1 VSEAAPVTT
10 THSQPPPTTSQQST
24 LDIDD
29 YFDVVSELDD
39 VAHVWKSLGGALRLR
54 QPDLDRI
61 KVDHQQDSSS
71 CLEKMVTMWLNQSYN
86 TERFGLPSWKMLV
99 EAVAHR
105 NGGNNNALAIHI
117 ATKYNVPAPAQ
128 N

>member
-1 VSEAAPVTT
+1 M
-10 THSQPPPTTSQQST
+10 
-24 LDIDD
+24 
-29 YFDVVSELDD
+29 VSELND
-39 VAHVWKSLGGALRLR
+39 VVHMWKSLGGALRLR

-61 KVDHQQDSSS
+61 QADHQQDSRI
-71 CLEKMVTMWLNQSYN
+71 CLSEMVTEWLNQSYN

-117 ATKYNVPAPAQ
+117 ATKYNGQCGRDVHPSILTELSTMLPLVHSI
-128 N
+128 

>member
-1 VSEAAPVTT
+1 M
-10 THSQPPPTTSQQST
+10 
-24 LDIDD
+24 
-29 YFDVVSELDD
+29 VSELDD

-71 CLEKMVTMWLNQSYN
+71 CLEKMVTMWLNQS
-86 TERFGLPSWKMLV
+86 FGLPSWKMLV

-117 ATKYNVPAPAQ
+117 ATKYNGQ
-128 N
+128 